1 MTARR
6 LASGA
11 AGAVDFA
18 AGAFAAVD
26 FSAAD
31 FVAAVF
37 FAAGA
42 FFVEGALA
50 AVDFVAV
57 DVFAAVDFVVDFF
70 AAVVAVEDFGVEDFA
85 AGVFAAED
93 FAVEDV
99 LAADFVA
106 APVVGFAA
114 VLAPVAGF
122 ADVLAAAGVVVDDF
136 AGEDEFVFAAP
147 LLPADVLV
155 LAGELF
161 AVEDVFFAVGL
172 TFVVAV
178 FVVGF
183 FAAADVAVVVFA
195 GGFFVADVFAA
206 DAGDFAEVEPPD
218 SLLPRGAADDEL
230 EGWFVIAVLLRE
242 TPDAG
247 VSSALPG
254 LRVTP
259 TADVMGTTYLS
270 FRRLRPMVHQLGE
283 WEAKS

>member
-1 MTARR
+1 MAGSVAAAAGTATPSLTARR

-11 AGAVDFA
+11 
-18 AGAFAAVD
+18 FAAVD
-26 FSAAD
+26 LS
-31 FVAAVF
+31 AAVF

-50 AVDFVAV
+50 AVDFVV
-57 DVFAAVDFVVDFF
+57 VDFVVVDFFAAGVF
-70 AAVVAVEDFGVEDFA
+70 AAVVAVEDFC
-85 AGVFAAED
+85 
-93 FAVEDV
+93 VEDV

-114 VLAPVAGF
+114 L
-122 ADVLAAAGVVVDDF
+122 LAAAGVVDDDF

-147 LLPADVLV
+147 LLPPDVLV

-161 AVEDVFFAVGL
+161 AVEDVFFAVEL

-195 GGFFVADVFAA
+195 AGFFVADVFAA

-247 VSSALPG
+247 VSSALPR

-270 FRRLRPMVHQLGE
+270 FRRLRSMVHQLSE

>member
-57 DVFAAVDFVVDFF
+57 DVFAAV
-70 AAVVAVEDFGVEDFA
+70 VAVEDFC
-85 AGVFAAED
+85 
-93 FAVEDV
+93 VEDV

-114 VLAPVAGF
+114 L
-122 ADVLAAAGVVVDDF
+122 LAAAGVVDDDF

-147 LLPADVLV
+147 LLPPDVLV

-161 AVEDVFFAVGL
+161 AVEDVFFAVEL

-195 GGFFVADVFAA
+195 AGFFVADVFAA

>member
-1 MTARR
+1 MAGSVAAAAGTATPSLTARR

-11 AGAVDFA
+11 
-18 AGAFAAVD
+18 FAAVD
-26 FSAAD
+26 LS
-31 FVAAVF
+31 AAVF

-50 AVDFVAV
+50 AVDFVV
-57 DVFAAVDFVVDFF
+57 VDFVVVDFFAAGVF
-70 AAVVAVEDFGVEDFA
+70 AAVVAVEDFC
-85 AGVFAAED
+85 
-93 FAVEDV
+93 VEDV

-114 VLAPVAGF
+114 L
-122 ADVLAAAGVVVDDF
+122 LAAAGVVDDDF

-147 LLPADVLV
+147 LLPPDVLV

-161 AVEDVFFAVGL
+161 AVEDVFFAVEL

-183 FAAADVAVVVFA
+183 FAAADVAVAVFA
-195 GGFFVADVFAA
+195 AGFFVADVFAA

-247 VSSALPG
+247 VSSALPR

-270 FRRLRPMVHQLGE
+270 FRRLRSMVHRLSE

>member
-1 MTARR
+1 MAGSVAAAAGTATPSLTARR

-11 AGAVDFA
+11 
-18 AGAFAAVD
+18 FAAVD
-26 FSAAD
+26 LS
-31 FVAAVF
+31 AAVF

-50 AVDFVAV
+50 AVDFVV
-57 DVFAAVDFVVDFF
+57 VDFVVVDFFAAGVF
-70 AAVVAVEDFGVEDFA
+70 AAVVAVEDFC
-85 AGVFAAED
+85 
-93 FAVEDV
+93 VEDV

-155 LAGELF
+155 LAGELFAVEALFADPDF

>member
-26 FSAAD
+26 LSAAD

-37 FAAGA
+37 FAVGA

-50 AVDFVAV
+50 AVDFVV
-57 DVFAAVDFVVDFF
+57 VDFVVVDF
-70 AAVVAVEDFGVEDFA
+70 FA

-114 VLAPVAGF
+114 LLAPVVGF
-122 ADVLAAAGVVVDDF
+122 AAVLAAAGVVDDDF

-147 LLPADVLV
+147 LQPPDVLV
-155 LAGELF
+155 LAGELFAVEALFADPDF

-195 GGFFVADVFAA
+195 AGFFVADVFAA

-247 VSSALPG
+247 VSSALPR

-270 FRRLRPMVHQLGE
+270 FRRLRSMVHQLSE

>member
-1 MTARR
+1 MAGSVAAAAGTATPSLTARR

-11 AGAVDFA
+11 
-18 AGAFAAVD
+18 FAAVD
-26 FSAAD
+26 LSAAV

-50 AVDFVAV
+50 AVDFVV
-57 DVFAAVDFVVDFF
+57 VDFVVVDFFAAGVF
-70 AAVVAVEDFGVEDFA
+70 AAVVAVEDFC
-85 AGVFAAED
+85 
-93 FAVEDV
+93 VEDV

-114 VLAPVAGF
+114 L
-122 ADVLAAAGVVVDDF
+122 LAAAGVVDDDF

-147 LLPADVLV
+147 LLPPDVLV

-161 AVEDVFFAVGL
+161 AVEDVFFAVEL

-195 GGFFVADVFAA
+195 AGFFVADVFAA

-247 VSSALPG
+247 VSSALPR

-270 FRRLRPMVHQLGE
+270 FRRLRSMVHQLSE

>member
-1 MTARR
+1 MAGSVAAAAGTATPSLTARR

-11 AGAVDFA
+11 
-18 AGAFAAVD
+18 FAAVD
-26 FSAAD
+26 LSAAV

-42 FFVEGALA
+42 FVVEGALA
-50 AVDFVAV
+50 AVDFVV
-57 DVFAAVDFVVDFF
+57 VDFVVVDF
-70 AAVVAVEDFGVEDFA
+70 FA

-93 FAVEDV
+93 FCVEDV

-114 VLAPVAGF
+114 VLA
-122 ADVLAAAGVVVDDF
+122 AAGVVDDDF

-147 LLPADVLV
+147 LLPPDVLV

-161 AVEDVFFAVGL
+161 AVEALFAAPDFAVEDVFFAVEL

-195 GGFFVADVFAA
+195 AGFFVADVFAA

-247 VSSALPG
+247 VSSALPR

-270 FRRLRPMVHQLGE
+270 FRRLRSMVHQLSE

>member
-1 MTARR
+1 MAGSVAAAAGTATPSLTARR

-11 AGAVDFA
+11 
-18 AGAFAAVD
+18 FAAVD
-26 FSAAD
+26 LSAAV

-50 AVDFVAV
+50 AVDFVV
-57 DVFAAVDFVVDFF
+57 VDFVVVDFFAAGVF
-70 AAVVAVEDFGVEDFA
+70 AAVVAVEDFC
-85 AGVFAAED
+85 
-93 FAVEDV
+93 VEDV

-114 VLAPVAGF
+114 L
-122 ADVLAAAGVVVDDF
+122 LAAAGVVDDDF

-147 LLPADVLV
+147 LLPPDVLV

-161 AVEDVFFAVGL
+161 AVEALFAAPDFAVEDVFFAVEL

-183 FAAADVAVVVFA
+183 FAAADVAVAVFA
-195 GGFFVADVFAA
+195 AGFFVADVFAA

-247 VSSALPG
+247 VSSALPR

-270 FRRLRPMVHQLGE
+270 FRRLRSMVHRLSE

>member
-1 MTARR
+1 M
-6 LASGA
+6 ASGA
-11 AGAVDFA
+11 AAAADFA

-26 FSAAD
+26 FSAAV

-50 AVDFVAV
+50 AVDFV
-57 DVFAAVDFVVDFF
+57 VVDFFAAGVF
-70 AAVVAVEDFGVEDFA
+70 AAVVAVEDFC
-85 AGVFAAED
+85 
-93 FAVEDV
+93 VEDV

-106 APVVGFAA
+106 APVV
-114 VLAPVAGF
+114 GF

-155 LAGELF
+155 LAGELFAVEALFADPDF